1 MTVRVKICGITS
13 SEQAL
18 MAQQQGADALGLV
31 IYEKSPRYVNI
42 QQAAKIRAVIAESAL
57 AIALL
62 VNPSKSL
69 VEQVIAEVK
78 PDYIQFHGD
87 ESAEFCQQFNFPFI
101 RAVRM
106 REGLDIDAEVAA
118 YNAEGGFLF
127 DAWSDDLYGGTGH
140 SFDWS
145 RLPSTT
151 DYKLILAG
159 GLNPNNVA
167 EAVAK
172 TNPYMVDVSGGVEKS
187 PGVKDPEKVK
197 AFILEAKKSNKIV
210 TQL

>member
-13 SEQAL
+13 PEQAL
-18 MAQQQGADALGLV
+18 MVQQSGADALGLV
-31 IYEKSPRYVNI
+31 IYEKSPRYVDI
-42 QQAAKIRAVIAESAL
+42 DQAATISAAVSDSVL

-62 VNPSKSL
+62 VNPSEDI
-69 VEQVIAEVK
+69 VNQVIARVK

-87 ESAEFCQQFNFPFI
+87 ETPEFCQQFNYPFI

-106 REGLDIDAEVAA
+106 RDGLDIDAEVAD

-145 RLPSTT
+145 RLPTTT

-159 GLNPNNVA
+159 GLTPDNVA
-167 EAVAK
+167 DAIAK
-172 TNPYMVDVSGGVEKS
+172 TEPYMVDVSGGVEDS
-187 PGVKDPEKVK
+187 PGIKDPIKVK
-197 AFILEAKKSNKIV
+197 AFVAQAKKNK
-210 TQL
+210 

>member
-13 SEQAL
+13 PEQAL
-18 MAQQQGADALGLV
+18 MVQQSGADALGLV
-31 IYEKSPRYVNI
+31 IYQKSPRYVDI
-42 QQAAKIRAVIAESAL
+42 DQAATIRAAINDSVL

-62 VNPSKSL
+62 VNPSEDL
-69 VEQVIAEVK
+69 VNQVIAQVK

-87 ESAEFCQQFNFPFI
+87 ETPEFCQQFNYPFI

-106 REGLDIDAEVAA
+106 RDGLDIDAEVAA

-145 RLPSTT
+145 RLPTTT

-159 GLNPNNVA
+159 GLTPDNVA
-167 EAVAK
+167 EAIAK
-172 TNPYMVDVSGGVEKS
+172 TEPYMVDVSGGVEAS
-187 PGVKDPEKVK
+187 PGIKDPIKVK
-197 AFILEAKKSNKIV
+197 AFVAQAKKN
-210 TQL
+210 T